1 MKIVHVLNNF
11 LPYTTGGI
19 EIYVWSLS
27 KQLQKLGYDISILI
41 PNYGKNI
48 TDSYTYDNLSVNR
61 YAEPTLVDRNLI
73 FGNTK
78 PSGLK
83 SFLNY
88 LNSDLPDVIHFHHI
102 AGSNGITA
110 EHLRLAAT
118 LPVKIIFT
126 AHLAGQTCF
135 TGNQLFCGKYYCD
148 GKIQIAKC
156 TYCFNYSKKLGLLTL
171 PMTFI
176 STLFYKL
183 NLKVNGKLRF
193 NTLLNIP
200 TQVNKKKKDL
210 QIIIDSCHDIIAISK
225 WYYHSLIE
233 NNVPLK
239 KLKFLPQALPN
250 CTSHNYVIEEKQ
262 KQKNP
267 LRLLFVGRIIAEK
280 GLHILIDALLTLK
293 SDKYELDIY
302 GPTADSKYEQDLKV
316 KCKDFRNI
324 QWKGVVSHDIVI
336 QLMRSYDLLCVCS
349 IINEMSP
356 LVIQESFAVGLPV
369 LASNVPGNKELI
381 THQVNGLLFENRCFK
396 SLKTQLIHCYNSQ
409 SILREIKKNL
419 KATYSSS
426 DLAISY
432 DSIYK
437 S

>member
-1 MKIVHVLNNF
+1 MRIVHVLNHF
-11 LPYTTGGI
+11 LPHTTGGI
-19 EIYVWSLS
+19 EVYVWSLS

-41 PNYGKNI
+41 PNYGKNVSY
-48 TDSYTYDNLSVNR
+48 SYTYDNLSVYM

-83 SFLNY
+83 YFLDY
-88 LNSDLPDVIHFHHI
+88 LTSDIPDVIHFHHI

-135 TGNQLFCGKYYCD
+135 TGNQLFCGKHYCD
-148 GKIQIAKC
+148 GKIQLAKC
-156 TYCFNYSKKLGLLTL
+156 TYCFNYSKKLGLLAM
-171 PMTFI
+171 PVTFI
-176 STLFYKL
+176 SYLFNKL
-183 NLKVNGKLRF
+183 NFKLNGKFRF
-193 NTLLNIP
+193 NTAMNIP
-200 TQVNKKKKDL
+200 AQIIKKKKDL

-225 WYYHSLIE
+225 WYYNSLIE
-233 NNVPLK
+233 NNVPPK
-239 KLKFLPQALPN
+239 KLKFLPQAFPN
-250 CTSHNYVIEEKQ
+250 FISHNYVIEENQ
-262 KQKNP
+262 KHKDP
-267 LRLLFVGRIIAEK
+267 LRLLFVGRITAEK

-293 SDKYELDIY
+293 CDEYELDVY
-302 GPTADSKYEQDLKV
+302 GPSTDSKYEQDLKV

-324 QWKGVVSHDIVI
+324 HWKGVVSHDMVI

-369 LASNVPGNKELI
+369 LASNVPGNMELI

-396 SLKTQLIHCYNSQ
+396 SLKTQLIDCYISR

-419 KATYSSS
+419 KVTYSSS